1 MRGKYPSL
9 NNNHADQIYN
19 VINSYITLNYSK
31 FSVCLIGSVSNRENM
46 VHMMGYLLGKTVVK
60 VILSTMTDMADLLGS
75 YEQV

>member
-1 MRGKYPSL
+1 MREKYPSH
-9 NNNHADQIYN
+9 NINHADQIDN

-31 FSVCLIGSVSNRENM
+31 FSVCLIGNVSNRENM
-46 VHMMGYLLGKTVVK
+46 VQMMGYLLGKSVVK